1 MLDRPR
7 AVDWSKF
14 VQYRYRQFKARD
26 IAARVVERYG
36 AGRDMPTWAFV
47 VYMFGL
53 ANPMFVFQLPTSPI
67 LPNPRVHVIVDNSKA
82 RDKGPA
88 WPIDKGIF
96 SKEQIR
102 AIVTQI
108 TSEDIVNAP
117 LLNLQA
123 DMAGDA
129 KLRYHATNAKKWAEL
144 QV

>member
-1 MLDRPR
+1 MLDKPR

-14 VQYRYRQFKARD
+14 VQYRYRQFRARD

-53 ANPMFVFQLPTSPI
+53 ANPMFMFQLPTSPI

-82 RDKGPA
+82 HDKGAA
-88 WPIDKGIF
+88 WPIDRGIF

-102 AIVTQI
+102 DLVAQI
-108 TSEDIVNAP
+108 TNEGVVNAE

-123 DMAGDA
+123 DMVGDA
-129 KLRYHATNAKKWAEL
+129 KLRNDATEGKKWAEL
-144 QV
+144 A

>member
-1 MLDRPR
+1 MLDKPR

-14 VQYRYRQFKARD
+14 VQYRYRQFRARD

-36 AGRDMPTWAFV
+36 GSRDMPTWAFV

-53 ANPMFVFQLPTSPI
+53 ANPMFMFQLPTSPI

-82 RDKGPA
+82 HDKGPA
-88 WPIDKGIF
+88 WPIDRGIF
-96 SKEQIR
+96 SKEQIQ

-108 TSEDIVNAP
+108 TSEGVVNAE

-123 DMAGDA
+123 DMAKDA
-129 KLRYHATNAKKWAEL
+129 GLRDNATNAKKWADL
-144 QV
+144 A